1 MTTAVSAPTE
11 RAEQVGEGRVG
22 TVPRAAGAAVLS
34 PWLDRL
40 LARMGPFDADAC
52 MSCGI
57 CTATCP
63 LGIDVLPRRVLRYA
77 ALGLGDQV
85 RAAGDT
91 IFSCLLCRAC
101 EVSCP
106 AGVHITEDIRLLR
119 RWLLQEGW

>member
-1 MTTAVSAPTE
+1 MTTAVSVAAE
-11 RAEQVGEGRVG
+11 RAEQVGEGRVS
-22 TVPRAAGAAVLS
+22 TVPGAAGAAVLS
-34 PWLDRL
+34 PRLDRL

-52 MSCGI
+52 MSCGV

-63 LGIDVLPRRVLRYA
+63 LAIDVLPRRVLRYA
-77 ALGLGDQV
+77 TLGLADQV
-85 RAAGDT
+85 KAAGDT
-91 IFSCLLCRAC
+91 VFSCLLCRAC